1 MTHTLGI
8 KKIEE
13 TSYNEQMN
21 LLIIYYMIIV
31 QLMLFYVN
39 NIDQI
44 NLIGKNQ
51 KKHNYILNFI
61 IMIKFL

>member
-1 MTHTLGI
+1 MQAFLYKKSHWLTRSVTHTLGI

-44 NLIGKNQ
+44 
-51 KKHNYILNFI
+51 
-61 IMIKFL
+61 

>member
-44 NLIGKNQ
+44 
-51 KKHNYILNFI
+51 
-61 IMIKFL
+61 

>member
-1 MTHTLGI
+1 MYKKSHWLTRPVTHTLGI

-13 TSYNEQMN
+13 TSYNKQMN

-44 NLIGKNQ
+44 
-51 KKHNYILNFI
+51 
-61 IMIKFL
+61 

>member
-1 MTHTLGI
+1 MQAFLYKKSHWLTRPVTHTLGI

-44 NLIGKNQ
+44 ETVK
-51 KKHNYILNFI
+51 
-61 IMIKFL
+61 